1 MPDSFEF
8 FRLFI
13 HPWMAQVQMNL
24 NMSLDFGLVTH
35 PLLAQLAHIHT
46 QPLALCATL
55 LYHSLQDQ
63 VEV

>member
-1 MPDSFEF
+1 MLVTYIA
-8 FRLFI
+8 R
-13 HPWMAQVQMNL
+13 MAQVQMNL
-24 NMSLDFGLVTH
+24 GMSLDFGLVTH
-35 PLLAQLAHIHT
+35 PLLAQLAHIDT

>member
-1 MPDSFEF
+1 
-8 FRLFI
+8 
-13 HPWMAQVQMNL
+13 MAQVQMNL
-24 NMSLDFGLVTH
+24 GMSLDFGFVTH

-46 QPLALCATL
+46 HPLALATP

>member
-1 MPDSFEF
+1 
-8 FRLFI
+8 
-13 HPWMAQVQMNL
+13 MAQVQVNL
-24 NMSLDFGLVTH
+24 GMSLDFGLVTH

-46 QPLALCATL
+46 RPRALATL

>member
-1 MPDSFEF
+1 
-8 FRLFI
+8 
-13 HPWMAQVQMNL
+13 MAQVQVNL
-24 NMSLDFGLVTH
+24 GMPLDFGLVTH

-46 QPLALCATL
+46 RPLPLCTKL